1 MRISDI
7 LLKQIGK
14 ERGIISWNRMKGMKK
29 RNEKSST

>member
-14 ERGIISWNRMKGMKK
+14 ERGIISWNRMKGMK
-29 RNEKSST
+29 NEK